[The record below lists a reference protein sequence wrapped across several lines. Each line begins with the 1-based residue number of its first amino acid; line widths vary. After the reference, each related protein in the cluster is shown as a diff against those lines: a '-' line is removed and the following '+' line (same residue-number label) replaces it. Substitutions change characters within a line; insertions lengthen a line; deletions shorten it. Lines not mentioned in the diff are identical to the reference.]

1 MDSDHPRWTRRPD
14 GSNWGE
20 FGPDDQRGRMNL
32 LTVEKVRQGVAEVRE
47 GLSFSLSLPLDF
59 PGGSVLNIRR
69 LPPAIR
75 PTRRNGRANWN
86 YDFFRDD
93 PDLRDLICDDAALL
107 HTHYSTHWDALCH
120 FGQRFDADGD
130 GQEEMRYYNGYRG
143 GTDIADGEEP
153 ATTGNARALGI
164 ERMAETCV
172 QGRGVLVDLERH
184 LGRSRTLVGYETL
197 MRILEADHIEVEPG
211 DMVCLHTGFA
221 DVLLGMNRSPGGEV
235 LARSCASLDGRDDKL
250 LSWISETSLSA
261 LIADNFAVEAAPANP
276 AIACCTSLPLHRH
289 CLFKLGVHLGELWH
303 LTPLATWLSA
313 HDRYRFL
320 LTAPP
325 IRLPG
330 ASGAPA
336 NPVATV

>member
-1 MDSDHPRWTRRPD
+1 
-14 GSNWGE
+14 
-20 FGPDDQRGRMNL
+20 
-32 LTVEKVRQGVAEVRE
+32 
-47 GLSFSLSLPLDF
+47 
-59 PGGSVLNIRR
+59 
-69 LPPAIR
+69 
-75 PTRRNGRANWN
+75 
-86 YDFFRDD
+86 
-93 PDLRDLICDDAALL
+93 
-107 HTHYSTHWDALCH
+107 
-120 FGQRFDADGD
+120 
-130 GQEEMRYYNGYRG
+130 
-143 GTDIADGEEP
+143 
-153 ATTGNARALGI
+153 
-164 ERMAETCV
+164 
-172 QGRGVLVDLERH
+172 
-184 LGRSRTLVGYETL
+184 
-197 MRILEADHIEVEPG
+197 
-211 DMVCLHTGFA
+211 
-221 DVLLGMNRSPGGEV
+221 VLLGMNRSPGGEV

-261 LIADNFAVEAAPANP
+261 LIADNFAVEAAPATP